1 MLRKQRFGQE
11 IFPTGAPASRFVVL
25 APVAP
30 LTVVTVVTLIV
41 TLVLAAVAVTTMPVL
56 AATNDDLVGARPM
69 GMGGA
74 FAAVADDSTAVY
86 WNPAGLV
93 QLPAGQ
99 ITSMYANKFGIKGY
113 NFMLLNGAF
122 PIRGAA
128 LGFGVIQEGVPLE
141 EENGGVIVT
150 NNFGERTVSLSGA
163 GKFPKFSIG
172 TTIKHVAISSGV
184 SDVPSPSWA
193 GVDFGILGKPS
204 DVLSAGFIAKNLIST
219 RADGEALTASYRGG
233 IAYTGIRNVVLAAD
247 LSIEEDPTDHN
258 RKLIKYHVG
267 GEYRIFNLVTLRGGY
282 DYKYLTAGLGLEKG
296 RFSFDYAYQDH
307 EANGT
312 HRVSASFRF

>member
-1 MLRKQRFGQE
+1 MLQKQRFGHN
-11 IFPTGAPASRFVVL
+11 IKTII
-25 APVAP
+25 
-30 LTVVTVVTLIV
+30 T
-41 TLVLAAVAVTTMPVL
+41 LAAILAAATSSPL
-56 AATNDDLVGARPM
+56 PALAAATNDDLVGARPM

-93 QLPAGQ
+93 QLPGRQ
-99 ITSMYANKFGIKGY
+99 ITTMYANKFGIKGY
-113 NFMLLNGAF
+113 NFMLLNGGF
-122 PIRGAA
+122 PLGEAAA
-128 LGFGVIQEGVPLE
+128 LGVGVIQEGVPLE
-141 EENGGVIVT
+141 EENGGAIVA

-163 GKFPKFSIG
+163 TRFSKLDVG
-172 TTIKHVAISSGV
+172 ATIKYVAISSGV
-184 SDVPSPSWA
+184 SDVTSPSWT
-193 GVDFGILGKPS
+193 GGDLGILVRPS
-204 DVLSAGFIAKNLIST
+204 SVFSMGGVAKNIFSSQ
-219 RADGEALTASYRGG
+219 ADGEALASSYRGG
-233 IAYTGIRNVVLAAD
+233 ISLRPRKNVVLAAD
-247 LSIEEDPTDHN
+247 ISYEDDPADHT
-258 RKLIKYHVG
+258 RKLVKYHVG